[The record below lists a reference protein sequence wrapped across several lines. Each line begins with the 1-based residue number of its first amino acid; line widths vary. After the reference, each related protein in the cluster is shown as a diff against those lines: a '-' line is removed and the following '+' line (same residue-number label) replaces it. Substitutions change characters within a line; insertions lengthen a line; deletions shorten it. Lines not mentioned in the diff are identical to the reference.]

1 MPINLTPR
9 HGRAMDPSLGIIPRP
24 GRPKAGRVAKSGGHL
39 ETVLEPSRS
48 LWIHMSESLADI
60 EDPGIREGR

>member
-1 MPINLTPR
+1 VPINLTPR

-24 GRPKAGRVAKSGGHL
+24 GRPKLGVSNFLRGHL